1 MYDLADLIVKMLN
14 QPSLSRERRVSLV
27 SFLTDQLCK
36 GVVCRAQWWFGGVV
50 VNVVWEKEGAAAS
63 SPPGIIWWVITIK
76 LRAEL
81 KRQRPDHSHIHT
93 RRPDLLEP
101 PFPSLFSTSN
111 NQGACYLSLSVCVR
125 LLTPTTKK
133 NVDTIRSRATQQGG
147 FFLLYRNTIPHHH
160 KIDTSEQHIPA
171 TTENEKKDTLRDHHR
186 KRD

>member
-133 NVDTIRSRATQQGG
+133 TQTQSEVGPLSRGAFFCFTETPYPTTTKSTLPNNIFQQ
-147 FFLLYRNTIPHHH
+147 LT
-160 KIDTSEQHIPA
+160 KT
-171 TTENEKKDTLRDHHR
+171 KKKTH
-186 KRD
+186 